1 MPSGPAVSVYL
12 PTRNRAALLG
22 RAIDSVLRQDYTDL
36 ELIVVDDASMDA
48 TPVVLEAAARRDSRV
63 RVLRRD
69 RVGGPAAAR
78 NMAIRSARGEF
89 ITGLDDDDRM
99 LPGRVGALL
108 AAYRDEYSL
117 VCSPAWIHGGP
128 WARPQFP
135 GAMVVTLDALL
146 CSNEI
151 GNQVLTRTARIVAAG
166 LFDEALAAWEDYDL
180 WTRLV
185 QRYGPALRLGEPSFV
200 CREDPRAERISTSLR
215 APQGAR
221 EYFERYRSVMTP
233 AQISSQ
239 RLMQCAVNGRPMR
252 LDEVRACWRPKT
264 RRQVL
269 RMWVSSNVGFSRSL
283 RDLWWRWRWPSDWL
297 TELESRAVPPG

>member
-1 MPSGPAVSVYL
+1 MSSDPVVSVYL
-12 PTRNRAALLG
+12 PTRNRAALLAG
-22 RAIDSVLRQDYTDL
+22 AIDSVLRQNCTDL
-36 ELIVVDDASMDA
+36 ELIVVDDASTDA
-48 TPVVLEAAARRDSRV
+48 TAAVLAAAARRDPRV

-78 NMAIRSARGEF
+78 NTAIRSARGEF

-117 VCSPAWIHGGP
+117 VCSPAWIHGGH

-135 GAMVVTLDALL
+135 GAMLVTLDALL
-146 CSNEI
+146 CRNEI
-151 GNQVLTRTARIVAAG
+151 GNQVLTRTTRLIEAG
-166 LFDEALAAWEDYDL
+166 LFDETLAAWEDYDL

-185 QRYGPALRLGEPSFV
+185 QRYGPALRLAEPSFV
-200 CREDPRAERISTSLR
+200 CREDPQAERISTSSR

-221 EYFERYRSVMTP
+221 EYFERYRASMTP
-233 AQISSQ
+233 AQVNSQ
-239 RLMQCAVNGRPMR
+239 RLMQCAVDGRPMR
-252 LDEVRACWRPKT
+252 LDEARACWGPGT

-269 RMWVSSNVGFSRSL
+269 RTWVSSNVGFSRPL
-283 RDLWWRWRWPSDWL
+283 RDLWWRWRWPSSRL
-297 TELESRAVPPG
+297 AELESPVVPAR